1 MGWYGTYSSRAEA
14 ERAALGKKYV
24 LDTLPLAERTWAVM
38 SPDGQHEPYILL
50 VLFQKREDGWWYK
63 PIDESMGPF
72 YYDCPEH
79 FFTLAPKP
87 YGAVSRE
94 WRDRCFELRT
104 RDEASRK
111 LGTYR

>member
-1 MGWYGTYSSRAEA
+1 MGWYGTYGSRADAEA
-14 ERAALGKKYV
+14 EALRGKSVIDKV
-24 LDTLPLAERTWAVM
+24 PFTERTWSVI

-94 WRDRCFELRT
+94 WRARCLALLT